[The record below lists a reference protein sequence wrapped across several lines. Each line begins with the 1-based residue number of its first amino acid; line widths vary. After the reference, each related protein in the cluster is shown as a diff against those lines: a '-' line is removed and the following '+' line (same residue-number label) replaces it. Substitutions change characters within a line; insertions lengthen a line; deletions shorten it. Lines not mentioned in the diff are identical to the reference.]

1 MIESVS
7 QAVGLRKFSLS
18 EEESSSSGI
27 HISTVCLL
35 WCSSTQMGISFWSC
49 VKCKQCSKG
58 SPREGCVFVSKIHL
72 VNLHQLLEEE
82 MGSIASNE
90 YHLLGPLPDFCPSL
104 WGNRDLS
111 PRQQWSQTDLA
122 SDNSSFHLSALCDTR
137 TFTFA
142 LPWVKNT

>member
-1 MIESVS
+1 MIASVS
-7 QAVGLRKFSLS
+7 QAVGLRKISLS
-18 EEESSSSGI
+18 GEESSSSGI

-35 WCSSTQMGISFWSC
+35 WCSSMQMGISFRSC

-90 YHLLGPLPDFCPSL
+90 FPSFTAKTAVSNQPATWLLVRVDAQSVC
-104 WGNRDLS
+104 
-111 PRQQWSQTDLA
+111 
-122 SDNSSFHLSALCDTR
+122 
-137 TFTFA
+137 
-142 LPWVKNT
+142 